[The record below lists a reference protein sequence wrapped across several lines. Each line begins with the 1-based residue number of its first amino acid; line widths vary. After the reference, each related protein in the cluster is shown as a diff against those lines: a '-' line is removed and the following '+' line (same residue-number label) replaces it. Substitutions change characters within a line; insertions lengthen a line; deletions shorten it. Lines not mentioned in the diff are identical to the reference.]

1 MVSADSC
8 AIIGIPQVPV
18 PFSSNQ
24 QQDRHP
30 MSHQP
35 QRYDLIS
42 QLFHWLVVALL
53 IGLIGTFYLH
63 DLTSESSDLHLSSI
77 KLHISLGLLTFVVVV
92 ARIGWSRMVGAPEP
106 LSKWRVINFAGKGF
120 HVLLNLAT
128 LLIPISGFLRVAS
141 KDRAAEFFGLFQIP
155 SPIGDA
161 PVLNDLMHI
170 LHGEPMEILLY
181 VLVGLHVAAALWHQY
196 VLRDHALERM
206 LPWARRAA

>member
-1 MVSADSC
+1 
-8 AIIGIPQVPV
+8 
-18 PFSSNQ
+18 
-24 QQDRHP
+24 
-30 MSHQP
+30 MSRPQP
-35 QRYDLIS
+35 QHYDLIS

-63 DLTSESSDLHLSSI
+63 DLTPESSDLHLSSI
-77 KLHISLGLLTFVVVV
+77 KLHISFGLLIFVVVI
-92 ARIGWSRMVGAPEP
+92 ARIGWSRMVGTPEP
-106 LSKWRVINFAGKGF
+106 LSNWRVINFATKGF

-155 SPIGDA
+155 SPTGEA

-170 LHGEPMEILLY
+170 LHGTPMEILLY
-181 VLVGLHVAAALWHQY
+181 TLVGLHVAAALWHQY
-196 VLRDHALERM
+196 ILRDHALERM

>member
-120 HVLLNLAT
+120 PRSAQ
-128 LLIPISGFLRVAS
+128 SGDPA
-141 KDRAAEFFGLFQIP
+141 DPHFGLPAGRLQG
-155 SPIGDA
+155 SGRR
-161 PVLNDLMHI
+161 
-170 LHGEPMEILLY
+170 
-181 VLVGLHVAAALWHQY
+181 
-196 VLRDHALERM
+196 VLRAVPDPLADR
-206 LPWARRAA
+206 

>member
-1 MVSADSC
+1 
-8 AIIGIPQVPV
+8 
-18 PFSSNQ
+18 
-24 QQDRHP
+24 

-35 QRYDLIS
+35 QPYDLIS

-53 IGLIGTFYLH
+53 IGLIGTFYVH
-63 DLTSESSDLHLSSI
+63 DLTPESSDLHLSSI

-128 LLIPISGFLRVAS
+128 LLIPISGFLRFAS

-196 VLRDHALERM
+196 ILRDHALERM
-206 LPWARRAA
+206 LPWSRRAA

>member
-1 MVSADSC
+1 MSRPH
-8 AIIGIPQVPV
+8 PQ
-18 PFSSNQ
+18 
-24 QQDRHP
+24 H
-30 MSHQP
+30 
-35 QRYDLIS
+35 YDLIS
-42 QLFHWLVVALL
+42 QLFHWLVAALM
-53 IGLIGTFYLH
+53 IGLIGSYYVH
-63 DLTSESSDLHLSSI
+63 DLTSESSALHLSSI
-77 KLHISLGLLTFVVVV
+77 KLHISLGLLIFVVVI

-106 LSKWRVINFAGKGF
+106 VSGSRLMQLAGKGF

-155 SPIGDA
+155 SPTGDA

-196 VLRDHALERM
+196 ILRDHALERM
-206 LPWARRAA
+206 LPWARRDA